1 MAQRRHPEFI
11 DSFESTKYPFV
22 PTATLSNGTDSYL
35 EGTFLDAH
43 LYATAGSDRYYISSV
58 TNTASSITILIG
70 DSTST
75 DRLTGTVNLPISE
88 SSVRLIDNNGRP
100 GGVLISEPSR
110 LAVLSAWG
118 IGEHKFTR
126 KQTEFCVTCQVPSA
140 NLGVTGISATGGVV
154 SGKVWLL
161 GEDGV
166 VLSSE
171 QKINSEG
178 KTIELI
184 RVDVVGDPQFLQR
197 LCESDNLFEPV
208 RPIKTIRVCD
218 NTGFCYDC
226 TPDEQGNFNLQ
237 MNDSLA
243 ADTALRIRTTP
254 EGIVVLVEGSTP
266 EQAG

>member
-22 PTATLSNGTDSYL
+22 PTATLSNGTSSYL

-43 LYATAGSDRYYISSV
+43 FYATAGSESYYISSV
-58 TNTASSITILIG
+58 TNTASDITILIG
-70 DSTST
+70 DLTAA
-75 DRLTGTVNLPISE
+75 DRLTGTVNLPIVDSD
-88 SSVRLIDNNGRP
+88 VRFVDTNGRP

-110 LAVLSAWG
+110 LAVLSSWG
-118 IGEHKFTR
+118 VGEHKFS
-126 KQTEFCVTCQVPSA
+126 KNQTEFCVTCQVPSA
-140 NLGVTGISATGGVV
+140 NLGVTGIAASGGVV

-171 QKINSEG
+171 QKTNSEG
-178 KTIELI
+178 KTIEII